1 MLLSE
6 NKSFTPQSFIG
17 SFSFDGCGDIGISLT
32 LRLLLLLLLLLLSI
46 IVIVSS
52 SPPLLLCLLLSFVV
66 TTREVSTSEII
77 EFIGN
82 ASFLEE
88 EAFKEDEGSE
98 EEEEKPS
105 KRPILFVSSP
115 RSIRLS
121 S

>member
-1 MLLSE
+1 
-6 NKSFTPQSFIG
+6 
-17 SFSFDGCGDIGISLT
+17 
-32 LRLLLLLLLLLLSI
+32 LLLLLA
-46 IVIVSS
+46 
-52 SPPLLLCLLLSFVV
+52 F
-66 TTREVSTSEII
+66 TTREVSTSSERI

-88 EAFKEDEGSE
+88 EAFKEDEGLEE

>member
-1 MLLSE
+1 LLA
-6 NKSFTPQSFIG
+6 F
-17 SFSFDGCGDIGISLT
+17 
-32 LRLLLLLLLLLLSI
+32 
-46 IVIVSS
+46 
-52 SPPLLLCLLLSFVV
+52 
-66 TTREVSTSEII
+66 TTREVSTSSERI

-88 EAFKEDEGSE
+88 EAFKEDEGLE

>member
-32 LRLLLLLLLLLLSI
+32 LRLLLLSI

-52 SPPLLLCLLLSFVV
+52 SSPLLLCLLLLLAF
-66 TTREVSTSEII
+66 TTREVSTSSERI

-88 EAFKEDEGSE
+88 EEAFKEDEGLEE

>member
-32 LRLLLLLLLLLLSI
+32 LRLLLLSI

-52 SPPLLLCLLLSFVV
+52 SSPLLLCLLLLLAF
-66 TTREVSTSEII
+66 TTREVSTSSERI

-88 EAFKEDEGSE
+88 EEAFKEDEGLE

>member
-1 MLLSE
+1 VLVVVARVHDE
-6 NKSFTPQSFIG
+6 R
-17 SFSFDGCGDIGISLT
+17 SFDI
-32 LRLLLLLLLLLLSI
+32 
-46 IVIVSS
+46 
-52 SPPLLLCLLLSFVV
+52 
-66 TTREVSTSEII
+66 
-77 EFIGN
+77 IGN

-88 EAFKEDEGSE
+88 EEAFKEDEGLE

>member
-1 MLLSE
+1 LLA
-6 NKSFTPQSFIG
+6 F
-17 SFSFDGCGDIGISLT
+17 
-32 LRLLLLLLLLLLSI
+32 
-46 IVIVSS
+46 
-52 SPPLLLCLLLSFVV
+52 
-66 TTREVSTSEII
+66 TTREVSTSSERI

-88 EAFKEDEGSE
+88 EAFKEDEGLEE

>member
-32 LRLLLLLLLLLLSI
+32 LRLLLLSI

-52 SPPLLLCLLLSFVV
+52 SSPLLLCLLLLLAF
-66 TTREVSTSEII
+66 TTREVSTSSERI

-88 EAFKEDEGSE
+88 EAFKEDEGLE